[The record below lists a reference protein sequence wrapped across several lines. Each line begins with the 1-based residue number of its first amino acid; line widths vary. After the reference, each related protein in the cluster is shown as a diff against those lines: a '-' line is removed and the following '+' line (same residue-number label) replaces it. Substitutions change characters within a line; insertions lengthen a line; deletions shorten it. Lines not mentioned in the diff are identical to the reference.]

1 MTGLKRTKPT
11 CLLGPMLARRGA
23 GFRNYHQQHIRLP
36 MRKSE
41 SLTADVLAERLNGAP
56 IGWPYCCSTHEH
68 DAEVARRLRIA
79 VAARRDSAAAVI
91 GAEIRRLKRGTS
103 LVDYKRMLAFARD
116 LSALGAAIEGPL
128 ADADP
133 GIGAR
138 THVRFHRSGAS
149 TDRAQRR
156 QRRVHR
162 GHIRSA
168 CAAAA
173 LLAARASAALP
184 PNAPVFARPNL
195 SLRRNGVADGIIAA
209 FAQALDAATRTALC
223 LWIETDLARLPPP
236 ADPDSAAGRLSAWK
250 LIQALASRMRPVMS
264 IPTVRLSSVSARGCA
279 IMLASR
285 AA

>member
-1 MTGLKRTKPT
+1 
-11 CLLGPMLARRGA
+11 MLARRGA

-56 IGWPYCCSTHEH
+56 IGLPYCCSTRPRTTRRRC
-68 DAEVARRLRIA
+68 ARCGSRS
-79 VAARRDSAAAVI
+79 RRGADSAAAAI

-103 LVDYKRMLAFARD
+103 LVDYKRMLAFTRD

-173 LLAARASAALP
+173 LLAARASPTP
-184 PNAPVFARPNL
+184 PNAPVFARTKL
-195 SLRRNGVADGIIAA
+195 IFATERRCRWDHRGFCASPRCTDTHGTLLMDRNRSCAPAA
-209 FAQALDAATRTALC
+209 
-223 LWIETDLARLPPP
+223 P
-236 ADPDSAAGRLSAWK
+236 ADPDSATGRLSVWK

-279 IMLASR
+279 IMPASR

>member
-1 MTGLKRTKPT
+1 LRW
-11 CLLGPMLARRGA
+11 
-23 GFRNYHQQHIRLP
+23 
-36 MRKSE
+36 
-41 SLTADVLAERLNGAP
+41 LNGAP
-56 IGWPYCCSTHEH
+56 TGWPYCCSTRPRTTRRRC
-68 DAEVARRLRIA
+68 ARCGSRS
-79 VAARRDSAAAVI
+79 RRRADSAAAVI

-103 LVDYKRMLAFARD
+103 LVDYKRMPAFARD

-128 ADADP
+128 ADTDP

-149 TDRAQRR
+149 TDRTQRR

-162 GHIRSA
+162 DTSVRR
-168 CAAAA
+168 
-173 LLAARASAALP
+173 ARRPPCWRLGLP
-184 PNAPVFARPNL
+184 RRYPRTRRFPRVPNL

-209 FAQALDAATRTALC
+209 FTQALDAPTRTALC

-236 ADPDSAAGRLSAWK
+236 TDPDSAAGRLSAWK

-264 IPTVRLSSVSARGCA
+264 MPTVRLSSVSARGYA
-279 IMLASR
+279 MMPASR